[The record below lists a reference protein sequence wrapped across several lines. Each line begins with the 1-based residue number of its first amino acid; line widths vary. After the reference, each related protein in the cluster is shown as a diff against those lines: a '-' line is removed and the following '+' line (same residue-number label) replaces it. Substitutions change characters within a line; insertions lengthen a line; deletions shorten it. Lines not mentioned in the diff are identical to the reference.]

1 VPHPTSPERGIIVH
15 RRTMRWVAVHHIP
28 EIGLRLGHALTL
40 LGTEWVQHLPREDMD
55 LRQVIELTAA
65 GALELLP
72 LSSPPSSLRG
82 HAPRPAAMLRWP
94 PQLYRHP

>member
-1 VPHPTSPERGIIVH
+1 MH

-28 EIGLRLGHALTL
+28 EIGLRPGHALTL

-55 LRQVIELTAA
+55 LRQVVELTAA
-65 GALELLP
+65 GSLELLP
-72 LSSPPSSLRG
+72 FSAPHASSRG
-82 HAPRPAAMLRWP
+82 HVPRPAVVLPWP